1 MLQKFLFGLLLI
13 FIGAGFGTN
22 AAVMAQ
28 SDEVFSVNKSTM
40 TGANLP
46 AGALKMREESVP
58 AEMKDTLAQ
67 LIAAGGDEIRQGD
80 SEVLLWMGGSYKKA
94 NSAQLTKK
102 LETALQSSGWTYEI
116 GKQDND
122 VIIFTLY
129 RTAPTRRALIGF
141 FAMDND
147 AYVFAL
153 TEMLRADAP
162 VTESKNQTEN
172 QTEEEEPTNN
182 TPIGDSSLFTKGGNS
197 PTLVGKWWRGEG
209 SGFVDYTGKTRYKS
223 GKNFNFEFFA
233 DGTVVYTFNLD
244 VLSIVQCR
252 TKEDSKQRGKYTVS
266 GDTLTITL
274 AAGTSVGS
282 STCEKSDNFR
292 KTTPAATITKKFT
305 IKRME
310 SMARPDK
317 PWTLCFD
324 GQEGDS
330 CFEKENK

>member
-1 MLQKFLFGLLLI
+1 MLKKILFAFLLI
-13 FIGAGFGTN
+13 AVGAGVGTN
-22 AAVMAQ
+22 LVLAQ
-28 SDEVFSVNKSTM
+28 SDEAFPVNKSTM
-40 TGANLP
+40 TGASLP
-46 AGALKMREESVP
+46 AGALRMREESVP
-58 AEMKDTLAQ
+58 AEMRDTLAQ

-94 NSAQLTKK
+94 TSAQLTKK

-172 QTEEEEPTNN
+172 QPEEEPINN
-182 TPIGDSSLFTKGGNS
+182 TVSGDSSLFMKGGNTA
-197 PTLVGKWWRGEG
+197 TLVGKWWRGEG

-223 GKNFNFEFFA
+223 GKNYSFEFFA
-233 DGTVVYTFNLD
+233 DGTVEYTFNLD

-282 STCEKSDNFR
+282 SSCEKSDNFR
-292 KTTPAATITKKFT
+292 KTMPAATITKKFT

-317 PWTLCFD
+317 PWTLCFA
-324 GQEGDS
+324 GQEGDA
-330 CFEKENK
+330 CFEKDVK